1 MMDPATG
8 KYPFVGLTFAAMA
21 GILLADHWPA
31 SLGSSMAITAI
42 ALGIWRLYRR
52 TPTLLVLVVAIFHLL
67 HSLQFD
73 HNASRMLA
81 AQLGGT
87 ETTIHG
93 SGIVDSVPN
102 EIASSTGKLRSNF
115 QVTHAQLTFDDTHR
129 VGSLSLLVNWP
140 DAKPKLGDRI
150 EFEGNLRNVAAPRNP
165 GEFDYRAWLA
175 RQNIFSQ
182 ITVPFAK
189 KAHIVTV
196 GSNSNLR
203 RWANETKLTL
213 ARIITTDL
221 TSSPVEASVI
231 SAMMLGTKDDT
242 PDSTLELFMKTGTFH
257 LFSVSG
263 LHVTMLAAIT
273 FGIFTIVRIPR
284 RTALLL
290 TIPSVFIYA
299 LITGWS
305 PSSVRAAMMTS
316 AFVVATLL
324 DRSSLSINTL
334 AVACFLILIANT
346 NQLFSAGFQLSFT
359 VVGAIILLSG
369 TITRWL
375 QTFTQP
381 DPFLPKK
388 LLTPFQKSRWLVTNK
403 IAGNL
408 GLTLSAWAGSLPL
421 TAVYFNLL
429 SPVALVANLCIVP
442 LAFLILTLGILS
454 LMSSLVSSWLVVA
467 FNNTSWAFVK
477 VLLLVLGA
485 FAAIPGSSA
494 FVGSH
499 WWQRPSQQRVTFFD
513 LGSGGATAIETSN
526 SCWLVDCGSDTD
538 YRRVVR
544 HYLQQRGINRVDGI
558 LLTHGDGSHIGG
570 ITQFLIDFPKAA
582 VYVPEAGRKS
592 IVFRRLVNKDTAHWI
607 TAGANF
613 SVDDHVS
620 IDVLWPPSTVDSGRA
635 DDHCM
640 VLKLSINNQMFLL
653 TGDSGLTTE
662 MNLLANESP
671 DFLRADWL
679 VMGRDRNDV
688 GGSKTFFQ
696 RVGARSVLTTGT
708 NFPPAEKVPASW
720 VKNCREL
727 GLNFLRFDETGAVQ
741 IDLQEKKVDVKTFAR
756 AGEVTSS
763 DAVVP
768 PRSISR

>member
-1 MMDPATG
+1 M
-8 KYPFVGLTFAAMA
+8 GLTLAAMA
-21 GILLADHWPA
+21 GILLADHWPG
-31 SLGSSMAITAI
+31 SLESSIAISAT
-42 ALGIWRLYRR
+42 ALGIWWIFRR
-52 TPTLLVLVVAIFHLL
+52 TLTLLLLVAAIFHLL

-73 HNASRMLA
+73 HHAGRMLA
-81 AQLGGT
+81 AQVSST

-102 EIASSTGKLRSNF
+102 IITSSNGKVRSNF
-115 QVTHAQLTFDDTHR
+115 HLSQAALMLNETQRVTP
-129 VGSLSLLVNWP
+129 LSVVVNWP
-140 DAKPKLGDRI
+140 DARPKLGDSV
-150 EFEGNLRNVAAPRNP
+150 EFEGSLRNVAAPRNP

-175 RQNIFSQ
+175 RQQIFSQ
-182 ITVPFAK
+182 VTVPFAK
-189 KAHIVTV
+189 NAHIVVV
-196 GSNSNLR
+196 GSRWNLR

-221 TSSPVEASVI
+221 TTSPVEAGVI

-273 FGIFTIVRIPR
+273 FGIFSIVRIPR
-284 RTALLL
+284 RAALLL
-290 TIPSVFIYA
+290 TVPAVFIYA

-324 DRSSLSINTL
+324 DRPSLSINTL

-369 TITRWL
+369 PITRWL
-375 QTFTQP
+375 KTFTQP

-388 LLTPFQKSRWLVTNK
+388 LLTRFQKSRWLATNK
-403 IAGNL
+403 ISGNV

-442 LAFLILTLGILS
+442 LAFVILTLGILS
-454 LMSSLVSSWLVVA
+454 LMSTLVSSWLVVA
-467 FNNTSWAFVK
+467 FNNASWVLVK
-477 VLLLVLGA
+477 VLLLILGG
-485 FAAIPGSSA
+485 FSAIPGSSV

-499 WWQRPSQQRVTFFD
+499 WWQHPGEQRITFFD
-513 LGSGGATAIETSN
+513 LGGGGAAAIETSG
-526 SCWLVDCGSDTD
+526 SCWLVDCGSDTE

-544 HYLQQRGINRVDGI
+544 RYLQQRGINRVDGI
-558 LLTHGDGSHIGG
+558 FLTHGDGSHIGG

-582 VYVPEAGRKS
+582 VYLPEAGRKS
-592 IVFRRLVNKDTAHWI
+592 IVFRRLINKDAVHWI
-607 TAGANF
+607 ASGTKF
-613 SVDDHVS
+613 SIDDHAN
-620 IDVLWPPSTVDSGRA
+620 IDVLWPPAAVDGGRA
-635 DDHCM
+635 DDHCI
-640 VLKLSINNQMFLL
+640 VLKLTFDHQKFLL

-662 MNLLANESP
+662 MNLLTNESP

-679 VMGRDRNDV
+679 VMGRNGNDV

-696 RVGARSVLTTGT
+696 RVGAKSVLATAA
-708 NFPPAEKVPASW
+708 NFPPSEKIPASW

-727 GLNFLRFDETGAVQ
+727 GLNLLRFDKTGAVQ
-741 IDLQEKKVDVKTFAR
+741 IDLQKKTFEMKTFASTE
-756 AGEVTSS
+756 AQPANS
-763 DAVVP
+763 DAATVP
-768 PRSISR
+768 SQNIFR